1 MYQSLTNICCQAMY
15 DLKAALKVQKGSDLA
30 EEIQRQETMRLVAE
44 QEEKAEMERVE
55 RMESA
60 KQEIEAAKCDL
71 DAKMQLLREVQK
83 DIVDNL
89 KVGNGDNDD
98 KIEEENKED
107 DEGSESVAGS
117 LPAVDNK
124 SVSLLFWTLR
134 PTLY

>member
-1 MYQSLTNICCQAMY
+1 MYQSLTDVCCQATY
-15 DLKAALKVQKGSDLA
+15 DLEAALKVQKESDLA
-30 EEIQRQETMRLVAE
+30 EEIQRQETMRLAAE

-60 KQEIEAAKCDL
+60 KREIEAAKRDL
-71 DAKMQLLREVQK
+71 DAKMQSLREVQK

-98 KIEEENKED
+98 KIEEEDEED

-124 SVSLLFWTLR
+124 SVSPFLWTLHL
-134 PTLY
+134 TLH